1 MTIKDII
8 SLHEAGLSDEQ
19 ILTVAQTLETAV
31 PEKTAEAE
39 QPEKTAEAEQP
50 ERAEAEAE
58 QPEEDFREYFR
69 KLDKKIS
76 AMESRVQADALSS
89 ARQPANA
96 FKPTITADDAVK
108 KIINGGR

>member
-19 ILTVAQTLETAV
+19 ILAVAQTM
-31 PEKTAEAE
+31 EAAG
-39 QPEKTAEAEQP
+39 QPERTATEAEQP

-58 QPEEDFREYFR
+58 QTAEDFQEYFR
-69 KLDKKIS
+69 KLDEKIT
-76 AMESRVQADALSS
+76 AIESRMQSDALSS
-89 ARQPANA
+89 ARQPADA
-96 FKPTITADDAVK
+96 FKPTITADDVVK

>member
-19 ILTVAQTLETAV
+19 ILAVAQTMDATEPGGTA
-31 PEKTAEAE
+31 
-39 QPEKTAEAEQP
+39 AEAEQP

-58 QPEEDFREYFR
+58 QTAEDFQEYFR
-69 KLDKKIS
+69 KLDEKIS
-76 AMESRVQADALSS
+76 AIESRMQSDALSS
-89 ARQPANA
+89 ARQPADA
-96 FKPTITADDAVK
+96 FKPSITADEVVK

>member
-19 ILTVAQTLETAV
+19 ILAVAQTMETAV
-31 PEKTAEAE
+31 PERATVEN
-39 QPEKTAEAEQP
+39 EQP

-58 QPEEDFREYFR
+58 QPAEDFREYFR
-69 KLDKKIS
+69 KLNEKIS
-76 AMESRVQADALSS
+76 AIESRMQSDALSS
-89 ARQPANA
+89 ARQPADA
-96 FKPTITADDAVK
+96 FKPTITADDVVK